1 MAVYTIAVTTGDRLC
16 SGTCDYIYVTLI
28 GAEGQSERTLLD
40 NWGPDLGRGSSGCYS
55 VEAPKPLGELLL
67 LRVEKDPFFVLPED
81 EWFCTK
87 IVVTTP
93 NGEALLFP
101 CHRWVSRG
109 GDLELR
115 GGPARKIFEDTLPV
129 LLEHRKKEL
138 EQRKQA
144 YQYAVLSE
152 GLPKCNAF
160 KTGLKDSTE
169 NWKDFEE
176 LKSLF
181 CGKTSAMYD
190 YVTAHWQDDDFY
202 GFQFLNGVNPNM
214 IQLCSQLPPNF
225 QVTDAMVKPFLQEGT
240 SLEKEMKKG
249 NIFFCDYKTLDGIQ
263 TRVYDGEQL
272 VVATGF
278 CLLYMNPEN
287 KLRPIA
293 IQLLQQPA
301 KENNI
306 FLPSDSETDWLLA
319 KMFIK
324 NADSIHHQ
332 SINHLLNT
340 HFVVHG
346 CALATL
352 RNLPLIHPLY
362 KLLIPH
368 FRQTFHINTLAQD
381 RLKDRSGIS
390 SRVHQ
395 SESTYSSL
403 CLPENMAARGLMS
416 VPNFHYRDDGLEL
429 WGHIQS
435 FAKAMVDRYYPS
447 NDDVI
452 RDSELQNWIKDIFT
466 NTFLENVRSEQ
477 LAQFITMVIF
487 RASAQ
492 HAAVHYGQFDYSGW
506 APNNP
511 LLMRKPPP
519 STKGVSTM
527 ETIFETLPNQG
538 ETVAMVS
545 DLWIVT
551 TKFIDFVPLGSYPS
565 EHFGEPSTLE
575 IIRLFSERLAS
586 LGEKIAKRN
595 AKLPVPYPYL
605 HPAQMENSISV

>member
-1 MAVYTIAVTTGDRLC
+1 MAVYKIAVTTGDRLC
-16 SGTCDYIYVTLI
+16 SGTWDYVYVTLI
-28 GAEGQSERTLLD
+28 GTEGQSERTLLD

-67 LRVEKDPFFVLPED
+67 LRVEKDPVFKLPED

-87 IVVTTP
+87 TVVTTP
-93 NGEALLFP
+93 NGENLLFP

-138 EQRKQA
+138 ERT
-144 YQYAVLSE
+144 
-152 GLPKCNAF
+152 N
-160 KTGLKDSTE
+160 
-169 NWKDFEE
+169 
-176 LKSLF
+176 
-181 CGKTSAMYD
+181 
-190 YVTAHWQDDDFY
+190 YVAAHWQDDDFY

-214 IQLCSQLPPNF
+214 IQLCSQIPPNF

-240 SLEKEMKKG
+240 SLEKEMKNG

-263 TRVYDGEQL
+263 TKVYDGEQL

-287 KLRPIA
+287 KLTPIA

-301 KENNI
+301 KENNL
-306 FLPSDSETDWLLA
+306 FLPSDTETDWLLA

-368 FRQTFHINTLAQD
+368 F
-381 RLKDRSGIS
+381 
-390 SRVHQ
+390 
-395 SESTYSSL
+395 
-403 CLPENMAARGLMS
+403 P
-416 VPNFHYRDDGLEL
+416 PN
-429 WGHIQS
+429 
-435 FAKAMVDRYYPS
+435 
-447 NDDVI
+447 
-452 RDSELQNWIKDIFT
+452 
-466 NTFLENVRSEQ
+466 
-477 LAQFITMVIF
+477 
-487 RASAQ
+487 
-492 HAAVHYGQFDYSGW
+492 
-506 APNNP
+506 APHKHVGT
-511 LLMRKPPP
+511 R
-519 STKGVSTM
+519 
-527 ETIFETLPNQG
+527 
-538 ETVAMVS
+538 
-545 DLWIVT
+545 
-551 TKFIDFVPLGSYPS
+551 
-565 EHFGEPSTLE
+565 
-575 IIRLFSERLAS
+575 
-586 LGEKIAKRN
+586 
-595 AKLPVPYPYL
+595 
-605 HPAQMENSISV
+605 

>member
-1 MAVYTIAVTTGDRLC
+1 MAVYKIAVTTGDRLC

-40 NWGPDLGRGSSGCYS
+40 NWGPDLGKGTSGCYS

-67 LRVEKDPFFVLPED
+67 LRVEKDPVFMLPEN

-101 CHRWVSRG
+101 CHRWVWCGSRAEG
-109 GDLELR
+109 RTSELELM
-115 GGPARKIFEDTLPV
+115 AK
-129 LLEHRKKEL
+129 
-138 EQRKQA
+138 
-144 YQYAVLSE
+144 
-152 GLPKCNAF
+152 
-160 KTGLKDSTE
+160 GLKDSTE

-181 CGKTSAMYD
+181 CYKTSAMYD
-190 YVTAHWQDDDFY
+190 YVAAHWQDDDFY

-214 IQLCSQLPPNF
+214 IQLCSQIPPNF

-240 SLEKEMKKG
+240 SLEKEMKNG

-263 TRVYDGEQL
+263 TKVYDGEQL

-287 KLRPIA
+287 KLMPIA

-301 KENNI
+301 KENNL
-306 FLPSDSETDWLLA
+306 FLPSDTETDWLLA

-368 FRQTFHINTLAQD
+368 FRQTLHINTLAQD
-381 RLKDRSGIS
+381 R
-390 SRVHQ
+390 
-395 SESTYSSL
+395 
-403 CLPENMAARGLMS
+403 NMAARGLMS

-429 WGHIQS
+429 WGHIQRD
-435 FAKAMVDRYYPS
+435 KAENIM
-447 NDDVI
+447 
-452 RDSELQNWIKDIFT
+452 
-466 NTFLENVRSEQ
+466 TF
-477 LAQFITMVIF
+477 
-487 RASAQ
+487 
-492 HAAVHYGQFDYSGW
+492 
-506 APNNP
+506 
-511 LLMRKPPP
+511 
-519 STKGVSTM
+519 
-527 ETIFETLPNQG
+527 
-538 ETVAMVS
+538 
-545 DLWIVT
+545 
-551 TKFIDFVPLGSYPS
+551 
-565 EHFGEPSTLE
+565 
-575 IIRLFSERLAS
+575 
-586 LGEKIAKRN
+586 
-595 AKLPVPYPYL
+595 
-605 HPAQMENSISV
+605 

>member
-1 MAVYTIAVTTGDRLC
+1 MAVYEIAVTTGDRLY

-40 NWGPDLGRGSSGCYS
+40 NDIRRGSSGCYS

-115 GGPARKIFEDTLPV
+115 GGP
-129 LLEHRKKEL
+129 
-138 EQRKQA
+138 
-144 YQYAVLSE
+144 
-152 GLPKCNAF
+152 
-160 KTGLKDSTE
+160 
-169 NWKDFEE
+169 
-176 LKSLF
+176 
-181 CGKTSAMYD
+181 D
-190 YVTAHWQDDDFY
+190 YVAAHWQDDDFY

-240 SLEKEMKKG
+240 SLEKEMKNG

-287 KLRPIA
+287 KLKPIA

-368 FRQTFHINTLAQD
+368 FRQTLHINTLAQT
-381 RLKDRSGIS
+381 R
-390 SRVHQ
+390 
-395 SESTYSSL
+395 
-403 CLPENMAARGLMS
+403 NMAARGLMS

-447 NDDVI
+447 NDDLI
-452 RDSELQNWIKDIFT
+452 RDSELQNWIKEIFT
-466 NTFLENVRSEQ
+466 NTFLGNVHTEQ
-477 LAQFITMVIF
+477 LAKFITMVIF

-527 ETIFETLPNQG
+527 ETIFETLPNQR
-538 ETVAMVS
+538 ETVALES
-545 DLWIVT
+545 TFLTIT
-551 TKFIDFVPLGSYPS
+551 TKFKDFVPLGSYPS
-565 EHFGEPSTLE
+565 EHFGEPAPLE
-575 IIRLFSERLAS
+575 IIKLFQERLAS

-595 AKLPVPYPYL
+595 AELPVPYPYL
-605 HPAQMENSISV
+605 HPAQMENSISI

>member
-1 MAVYTIAVTTGDRLC
+1 MAVYKIAVTTGDRLNAE
-16 SGTCDYIYVTLI
+16 TWDNVYVTLI

-40 NWGPDLGRGSSGCYS
+40 NWGHDLGRGSSGCYS
-55 VEAPKPLGELLL
+55 VKTPKSLGELLL
-67 LRVEKDPFFVLPED
+67 LRVEKDPFFFASEHD

-93 NGEALLFP
+93 KGEALLFP

-109 GDLELR
+109 GDFELR

-144 YQYAVLSE
+144 YHELELTA
-152 GLPKCNAF
+152 K
-160 KTGLKDSTE
+160 GLKDSTE

-181 CGKTSAMYD
+181 RGKTSAMYD
-190 YVTAHWQDDDFY
+190 YVADHWQDDDFY

-214 IQLCSQLPPNF
+214 IQLCSQIPPNF

-240 SLEKEMKKG
+240 SLEKEMKNG

-287 KLRPIA
+287 KLKPIA

-306 FLPSDSETDWLLA
+306 FLPSDTETDWLLA

-368 FRQTFHINTLAQD
+368 FRQTLH
-381 RLKDRSGIS
+381 
-390 SRVHQ
+390 VHQ
-395 SESTYSSL
+395 SETTYSSL
-403 CLPENMAARGLMS
+403 CLPENIVARGLMS

-452 RDSELQNWIKDIFT
+452 RDSELQNWIKEIFI
-466 NTFLENVRSEQ
+466 NTFLGNVHSEQ
-477 LAQFITMVIF
+477 LAKFITMVIF

-492 HAAVHYGQFDYSGW
+492 HAAVDYGQ
-506 APNNP
+506 
-511 LLMRKPPP
+511 
-519 STKGVSTM
+519 
-527 ETIFETLPNQG
+527 
-538 ETVAMVS
+538 
-545 DLWIVT
+545 
-551 TKFIDFVPLGSYPS
+551 VPLGSYPS
-565 EHFGEPSTLE
+565 EHFGEPAPLG
-575 IIRLFSERLAS
+575 IIKLFQERLAS

-595 AKLPVPYPYL
+595 AELPVPYPYL